1 MAPATHTK
9 GTPRI
14 QTSSSCIRSST
25 GQIKPSFI
33 TTNVS
38 TFSPAHYL
46 WSRELELLADIY
58 APSTAGIGTY
68 SVGIASLAHKIF
80 GGWRQKLSQLLDQAI
95 GHTFDQHVIAGYRFI
110 MRFYDEG
117 DKIFVFGFSRGAF
130 TARFLARMIA
140 TIGILSKGNEEMVPF
155 AYNAYKEYETGRG
168 ARTAEEHQKYMDS
181 FKRTFGRVNAKVHFL
196 GLFDTVN
203 SVGTFEVPFRSPKY
217 LPTVLGT
224 AEHIRHAVSIDER
237 RLKFKPALLNQ
248 DQMRNENAEEDIKE
262 VFFAGNHGDVGG
274 GWKAPGDLGGVDE
287 STDSVQASD
296 FALEWMI
303 TEILNL
309 KPKDPNAQLTFNQNL
324 DLFLQSFRT
333 KTDAAATAPIHNPLR
348 FGGGLSAIQVMFWN
362 TMGESCPPSLSPAFS
377 SAKSQPTPSNVEC
390 IPIFKRKELV
400 HGRWKTVVFPP
411 NMGDTRDMPSAVL
424 HPSVITRMRLI
435 PDYRPRNL
443 GFENALPLKEE
454 DL

>member
-1 MAPATHTK
+1 MAPATHTE

-25 GQIKPSFI
+25 GRVKPSFI

-38 TFSPAHYL
+38 SFSLAHYL

-58 APSTAGIGTY
+58 TLSTAGIGTY
-68 SVGIASLAHKIF
+68 SVGTESLAHKVF
-80 GGWRQKLSQLLDQAI
+80 GGCRQKLSQVLDKAI

-130 TARFLARMIA
+130 TARFLARMIT
-140 TIGILSKGNEEMVPF
+140 TIGMLSKGNEEMVPF
-155 AYNAYKEYETGRG
+155 AYKAYKKYETGRG
-168 ARTAEEHQKYMDS
+168 ARTAEEHQKFMDS

-203 SVGTFEVPFRSPKY
+203 SVGNFEVPFRSPKY

-224 AEHIRHAVSIDER
+224 AQHVRHAVSIDER

-248 DQMRNENAEEDIKE
+248 DQMRNANGEEDIKE

-274 GWKAPGDLGGVDE
+274 GWPAPGDLGNDDE
-287 STDSVQASD
+287 STDPVQASD

-303 TEILNL
+303 TELLSL
-309 KPKDPNAQLTFNQNL
+309 KADNPNAKLTFNQNL
-324 DLFLQSFRT
+324 DVFLQNFRS
-333 KTDAAATAPIHNPLR
+333 KSDAAATAPIHDPLR
-348 FGGGLSAIQVMFWN
+348 FGGGFSATQVMFWN
-362 TMGESCPPSLSPAFS
+362 IMGESCPLRSPLLF
-377 SAKSQPTPSNVEC
+377 
-390 IPIFKRKELV
+390 
-400 HGRWKTVVFPP
+400 
-411 NMGDTRDMPSAVL
+411 
-424 HPSVITRMRLI
+424 
-435 PDYRPRNL
+435 
-443 GFENALPLKEE
+443 
-454 DL
+454 

>member
-14 QTSSSCIRSST
+14 RISSSCIRSST
-25 GQIKPSFI
+25 GRTKPSFT

-38 TFSPAHYL
+38 PFSPAHDH
-46 WSRELELLADIY
+46 WSRELELLADIR
-58 APSTAGIGTY
+58 AIPTAGIGTY
-68 SVGIASLAHKIF
+68 SIGTESLAHKVF
-80 GGWRQKLSQLLDQAI
+80 GGCRQKLSQVLDQAI

-130 TARFLARMIA
+130 TARFLARMIT
-140 TIGILSKGNEEMVPF
+140 TIGMLSKGNEEMVPF
-155 AYNAYKEYETGRG
+155 AYKAYKEYETGRG
-168 ARTAEEHQKYMDS
+168 ARTAEEHQKYMDN

-203 SVGTFEVPFRSPKY
+203 SVGNFDIPFKRPRY

-248 DQMRNENAEEDIKE
+248 DQMRSENAEEDIKE

-274 GWKAPGDLGGVDE
+274 GWPAPGDFGDDDE
-287 STDSVQASD
+287 SNDPVQASD

-303 TEILNL
+303 TELLSLQPDN
-309 KPKDPNAQLTFNQNL
+309 PNDQLTFNRNL
-324 DLFLQSFRT
+324 DVFLQNFRS
-333 KTDAAATAPIHNPLR
+333 KSDVAATAPLHDPLR
-348 FGGGLSAIQVMFWN
+348 FGGGHSATQVMFWN
-362 TMGESCPPSLSPAFS
+362 
-377 SAKSQPTPSNVEC
+377 
-390 IPIFKRKELV
+390 I
-400 HGRWKTVVFPP
+400 
-411 NMGDTRDMPSAVL
+411 
-424 HPSVITRMRLI
+424 
-435 PDYRPRNL
+435 L
-443 GFENALPLKEE
+443 G
-454 DL
+454 